1 MGTGTAGGEAVGRP
15 VGPGKNPMGA
25 VRPSDGNRSHENGLS
40 VAPDSARGNQGLL
53 SSACW
58 TSWGLCSLCDQAWQ
72 VSEEP
77 NRLPATWTHTLWR
90 RGPGYRSTGR
100 CVGVGGIPTGYLKD
114 MLEKPRVIPG
124 EGALRPVGAQVP
136 RVSDRLVTVKATGV
150 GEDLYKEMEASGGW

>member
-15 VGPGKNPMGA
+15 VGPGMNPMGA

-40 VAPDSARGNQGLL
+40 VPPDSARGNQGLL

-58 TSWGLCSLCDQAWQ
+58 TSWGLCCLCDQAWQ

-90 RGPGYRSTGR
+90 KVQIYREVCGGWRHSHRIPEGHAAEAQSDPWGR
-100 CVGVGGIPTGYLKD
+100 CL
-114 MLEKPRVIPG
+114 
-124 EGALRPVGAQVP
+124 A
-136 RVSDRLVTVKATGV
+136 
-150 GEDLYKEMEASGGW
+150 ASWSTSAKGK